1 MVGGDGGAGPAG
13 GGPAADGITVFGT
26 TLCADTRRSRALL
39 DRLGLPYAFVD
50 VELGEEAAAWVR
62 AQNGGDRSAPT
73 IVLGQRGPILTEP
86 SDAELAEALRR
97 AGLVGAA

>member
-1 MVGGDGGAGPAG
+1 MTGGDGGASPTG
-13 GGPAADGITVFGT
+13 GGSAADGITVFGT

-50 VELGEEAAAWVR
+50 IELSEEASSWVR
-62 AQNGGDRSAPT
+62 AQNGGNRSSPT
-73 IVLGQRGPILTEP
+73 IVLSKHGPILTEP

-97 AGLVGAA
+97 VGLVVG